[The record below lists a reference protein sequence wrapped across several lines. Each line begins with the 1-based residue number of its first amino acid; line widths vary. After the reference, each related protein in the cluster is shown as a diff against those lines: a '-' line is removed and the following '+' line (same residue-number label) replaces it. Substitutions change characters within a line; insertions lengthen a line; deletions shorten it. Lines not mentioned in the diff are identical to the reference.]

1 MNRRTTLIALLA
13 GAAIAAGCGGD
24 DEPAATK
31 ARAKPVD
38 PEVRRAQL
46 DRDPYDL
53 RCADIRDKV
62 RSADIS
68 RRVQVALANDAKI
81 PGMNQLQASQSI
93 FFAITE
99 LCKGKPGS
107 YRPAEDAVAGV
118 RSGKYEADLGAP

>member
-1 MNRRTTLIALLA
+1 MTRRTTAIALFA
-13 GAAIAAGCGGD
+13 AAAIAAGCG
-24 DEPAATK
+24 DEEQTATK
-31 ARAKPVD
+31 VAPKPVD
-38 PEVRRAQL
+38 PEVREAQL

-68 RRVQVALANDAKI
+68 RRVQVALANDAEI
-81 PGMNQLQASQSI
+81 PGLTQLQASQSI

-107 YRPAEDAVAGV
+107 YRPAEDAIAGV
-118 RSGKYEADLGAP
+118 RSGEYRADLGTP